1 MGGMT
6 NKGHPAASRAC
17 RMRASS
23 SLSSCVSLVQRLIAR
38 QWCAALLDGA
48 IHMLCDPW
56 WQQPACMW
64 QVPLVEGVAF
74 EQFVCRVRRRLG
86 LPDQA
91 QVTLRDAAT
100 GAIDSID
107 RLLEVDEG
115 STLEVISDMPSCLAA
130 ATAAAAAPTPM
141 PTSAAGGATNVTA
154 AAGSTSTTVPAAS
167 RRPMAAKPSDGSMAA
182 GPSAAGGQSGRA
194 CRVDIPV
201 SEWARGARGPPD
213 DSEEGGDLKYRKRR
227 GAGLT
232 LERVGRWVC
241 AFMVIGGLCGAV
253 FRGMGS

>member
-1 MGGMT
+1 
-6 NKGHPAASRAC
+6 
-17 RMRASS
+17 
-23 SLSSCVSLVQRLIAR
+23 
-38 QWCAALLDGA
+38 
-48 IHMLCDPW
+48 
-56 WQQPACMW
+56 
-64 QVPLVEGVAF
+64 
-74 EQFVCRVRRRLG
+74 
-86 LPDQA
+86 
-91 QVTLRDAAT
+91 
-100 GAIDSID
+100 
-107 RLLEVDEG
+107 
-115 STLEVISDMPSCLAA
+115 MPSCLAA

-201 SEWARGARGPPD
+201 SEWARGARGPSD

-241 AFMVIGGLCGAV
+241 AFMVTAAYVALSSEGWVREASV
-253 FRGMGS
+253 